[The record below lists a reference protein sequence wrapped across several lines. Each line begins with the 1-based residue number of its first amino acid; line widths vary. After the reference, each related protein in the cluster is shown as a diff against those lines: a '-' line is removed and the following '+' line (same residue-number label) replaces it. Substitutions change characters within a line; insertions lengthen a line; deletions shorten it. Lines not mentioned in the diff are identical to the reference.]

1 MESKKGSIHK
11 GHRERMRER
20 FDKTGFEGWSKV
32 EILEFMLYSVY
43 SQRDTNIIAHRLL
56 DYSNKSFINLLNS
69 ADTFNMCK
77 YVEDVGERTVLFLRS
92 LRLFMD
98 YYRNEQ
104 LKENPIK
111 LTSANFAEFLQTI
124 EFSDERE
131 DIVLICL
138 DKHMRTKAVIRLAD
152 DCDEDYAV
160 TRVDKLVR
168 AAVGEGA
175 SNVILVHNHPS
186 GHRRVS
192 ADDIHMTIQTKN
204 VLHPFGIHL
213 VDHFI
218 ICGDEAISIVLTMA
232 ENMKHSG
239 DAQ

>member
-1 MESKKGSIHK
+1 MANKKESIHK

-20 FDKTGFEGWSKV
+20 FEKTGFEGWSKV

-43 SQRDTNIIAHRLL
+43 SQRDTNPIAHRLL
-56 DYSNKSFINLLNS
+56 DYSNKSFINLLKS
-69 ADTFNMCK
+69 ADSFNMCEHVK
-77 YVEDVGERTVLFLRS
+77 DVGERTVLFLRS

-98 YYRNEQ
+98 YYRSEQ
-104 LKENPIK
+104 LREQPIK
-111 LTSANFAEFLQTI
+111 LTSSNFAEFLQTI

-138 DKHMRTKAVIRLAD
+138 DKHMRTKALIRLAEES
-152 DCDEDYAV
+152 DEDYAV

-168 AAVGEGA
+168 AAVGESA
-175 SNVILVHNHPS
+175 DNVILVHNHPS
-186 GHRRVS
+186 GYRRVS
-192 ADDIHMTIQTKN
+192 AEDIHMTIQARN

-218 ICGDEAISIVLTMA
+218 ICGDEVISIVLTMA

-239 DAQ
+239 EEK